1 MEFIQSRFRVKPGM
15 TQPVFSAFA
24 VFHFILQSIIFKL
37 QGIQDPLQRDNP
49 KPMQIKYS
57 ISSRK

>member
-1 MEFIQSRFRVKPGM
+1 MDFTQSRFRVKPGM

-24 VFHFILQSIIFKL
+24 MFHFILQSIISKL
-37 QGIQDPLQRDNP
+37 QGTRDPLQRDNP
-49 KPMQIKYS
+49 EPMQIKYS